1 MAHALS
7 SMRIGCGEYLWWS
20 LMYISTYLAVE
31 EALYWHSLAER
42 GRTLPWEWSHRMCL
56 LYLFDINIETCQT
69 TGILLPVRFTARLY
83 FNMHRLEKPDALRWM
98 HFHSQNLLQV
108 VIQSRTHLTLLLCW
122 LRMTQVL
129 RTQHFDRPHFWPEV
143 FDVVLK
149 AVVCSRHPAIGSL
162 ALDPWNCWLVK
173 VNGIEM
179 MTHAVENTSVWYG

>member
-1 MAHALS
+1 
-7 SMRIGCGEYLWWS
+7 
-20 LMYISTYLAVE
+20 
-31 EALYWHSLAER
+31 
-42 GRTLPWEWSHRMCL
+42 MCL
-56 LYLFDINIETCQT
+56 LYLSDINIETCQT
-69 TGILLPVRFTARLY
+69 IGILLPVRFTARVY

-179 MTHAVENTSVWYG
+179 MTHAVENTSVWYGFHQFPMSCEANVHLKPQTYPRSNRCSWISSLVCCFKTGRKPVDPSDPWPK